1 MSFSLELKK
10 ISFKYTGI
18 GGSDRLI
25 LDDVSLHIGKNESI
39 ALVGASGSGK
49 TTLIQHFT
57 GLLRPV
63 SGQVFYNDQNIWDRK
78 FSLSML
84 RQKIGI
90 VFQFPE
96 SQLFEETVFKDVAF
110 GPKNLGYSVDEVNE
124 RVQDALTAVELSP
137 RNFGERSPFR
147 LSEGEKRRAAIAGVL
162 AMNPDLVIFD
172 EPTAGLD
179 PQSVRR
185 MADIV
190 RRLLDDGKSVLIITH
205 NMDFLAQTVSR
216 AMVMNNGQ
224 IIFDGS
230 PDKLFSSDT
239 LLEQAGLDLPVLDA
253 IIREMGDRLPV
264 ALKNLKDM
272 NQLLEHFE

>member
-1 MSFSLELKK
+1 M
-10 ISFKYTGI
+10 
-18 GGSDRLI
+18 I
-25 LDDVSLHIGKNESI
+25 LDDISLHVGDNESI
-39 ALVGASGSGK
+39 ALVGPSGSGK

-63 SGQVFYNDQNIWDRK
+63 SGQILYNGKNIWDRK

-110 GPKNLGYSVDEVNE
+110 GPKNLGYSADKVKA
-124 RVQDALTAVELSP
+124 RVHEALHAVELKP
-137 RNFGERSPFR
+137 TKFGHRSPFR

-162 AMNPDLVIFD
+162 AMDPQLVVFD

-190 RRLLDDGKSVLIITH
+190 KRLVDAGKSVLIVTH
-205 NMDFLAQTVSR
+205 NMDFVARTVNR
-216 AMVMNNGQ
+216 IVVMNKGRTA
-224 IIFDGS
+224 FDGH
-230 PDKLFSSDT
+230 PKELFANEI
-239 LLEQAGLDLPVLDA
+239 LLDQAGLDLPILDA
-253 IIREMGDRLPV
+253 VIREMGECLPETLRN
-264 ALKNLKDM
+264 LKNKDELLKY
-272 NQLLEHFE
+272 FE